1 MGAESWDRVVA
12 RAPAP
17 SPFMRWAW
25 HRAWVDSAPPH
36 ELDKAFALAL
46 YGSQGSVEVLIP
58 MCLRQLRFRRAPARA
73 LGWAIDGVGAPDHLD
88 IPVVPGASLDAILPL
103 VEDLPWDVMILGSV
117 AADAP
122 GVVQLSRALRRRG
135 VSVRRMAT
143 APCPYLDLPAD
154 WDAYLATLSASRRE
168 TIRRKERRL
177 RRQHTV
183 SVTDYAPERLDDG
196 WRLLHALHAQRWEG
210 GGVLTDPR
218 LDHLL
223 RRFTSELAAHDEV
236 WLTTLDVD
244 GVPVAAWYG
253 FVWNDTVYFYQS
265 GRDPRWETA
274 SVGLVLMAAMIRRAI
289 DRGYRRF
296 DFLRG
301 REAYKLSWTSTE
313 RPNYEVV
320 AFRSGWR
327 GGLLRGLDLVGR
339 ARERLL
345 TRTVTAARPVGD
357 SPRDL
362 RNPVDAQRDA
372 ADVAR
377 GS

>member
-12 RAPAP
+12 RSPTP

-25 HRAWVDSAPPH
+25 HQAWAESAAPH
-36 ELDKAFALAL
+36 EVDEAFVVAL
-46 YGSQGSVEVLIP
+46 YDGEGTLDALMPMSV
-58 MCLRQLRFRRAPARA
+58 RQVRFRRARARA
-73 LGWAIDGVGAPDHLD
+73 LGWAIDGIGAPDHLD
-88 IPVVPGASLDAILPL
+88 IPVAPGASLDAVLPL
-103 VEDLPWDVMILGSV
+103 VEDLPWDVMILANV

-122 GVVQLSRALRRRG
+122 GVVQLSSALHRRG
-135 VSVRRMAT
+135 LSVRRMAT
-143 APCPYLDLPAD
+143 DPCPYLDLPAD
-154 WDAYLATLSASRRE
+154 WDAYLAALSPSRRE

-183 SVTDYAPERLDDG
+183 SVTDYVPERLDDG
-196 WRLLHALHAQRWEG
+196 WRLLRTLHAQRWEG
-210 GGVLTDPR
+210 GGVLAHPR

-223 RRFTSELAAHDEV
+223 RRFTSELAVRDEV

-244 GVPVAAWYG
+244 GAPVAAWYG
-253 FVWNDTVYFYQS
+253 FAWNDTVYFYQS
-265 GRDPRWETA
+265 GRDPQWEPA
-274 SVGLVLMAAMIRRAI
+274 SVGLVLMSLMIRRAI

-320 AFRSGWR
+320 AFRHGWR

-339 ARERLL
+339 VRERLL
-345 TRTVTAARPVGD
+345 TTSGADRSERD
-357 SPRDL
+357 SPADARG
-362 RNPVDAQRDA
+362 PVDAHRDA
-372 ADVAR
+372 AHETGGA
-377 GS
+377 